1 MSSGSVR
8 VHGNVNQAFPVLNIE
23 PLGESPLRLL
33 DLQPSDD
40 GKVGIDLDLAGRT
53 IADEDPLPTGF
64 LGVEQRGGRAG
75 RGGGGGRRRRGRRRR
90 GGGPA
95 GGGAPGAAP
104 GGGRAGSEDGGD

>member
-64 LGVEQRGGRAG
+64 LGVEQRVGLAYLEVVVELLRQELLQQGESPAESDTPVSAPWGGL
-75 RGGGGGRRRRGRRRR
+75 
-90 GGGPA
+90 
-95 GGGAPGAAP
+95 
-104 GGGRAGSEDGGD
+104 SINDDV